1 MEPQIGINWPLSVER
16 IVFLVFFTEVDTW
29 EEEHFVKSSLIAVG
43 LKLSCTHCCVFFFPM
58 FNFMLILTS
67 EKEELV

>member
-43 LKLSCTHCCVFFFPM
+43 LKLSCTHCCVFFPM